1 MGHKLAEGFLAA
13 YLKMEIVIANSNFVR
28 CKTNELIRQN
38 TRLVGIE
45 RERSAKKLQL
55 VLVYLPR
62 FLLFFKFSF
71 FFSLLLFAKS
81 QSSLSIVVSDVQ
93 SQ

>member
-45 RERSAKKLQL
+45 KIFAQS
-55 VLVYLPR
+55 
-62 FLLFFKFSF
+62 LFWDFIK
-71 FFSLLLFAKS
+71 
-81 QSSLSIVVSDVQ
+81 
-93 SQ
+93 